1 MAKKNHIREVITKN
15 KTNQVAFKRLKK
27 EKTTVEA
34 KLRRLKVDYSS
45 LKEQIQDI
53 VLQLGSNNKLLQAIY
68 NKVDILKREILEAKT
83 T

>member
-27 EKTTVEA
+27 EKTIVEA

-53 VLQLGSNNKLLQAIY
+53 VLQLGSNDKLLQAIY